1 MPVYA
6 GAYRT
11 FKVKKSFW
19 LKCKSKLNFD
29 MQEIGNSE
37 LKLPWD
43 IDKKEEKVTGP
54 EKQDEGILF
63 TV

>member
-1 MPVYA
+1 MDFRTLLRPWAA
-6 GAYRT
+6 GLT
-11 FKVKKSFW
+11 
-19 LKCKSKLNFD
+19 
-29 MQEIGNSE
+29 
-37 LKLPWD
+37 KLPWD